1 MRIGLFGGSFD
12 PVHNAHLALARA
24 ALDHL
29 KLDQL
34 HWVPAG
40 QPWQKTQGPNARVL
54 APAEHRVAMVELAIA
69 GEERF
74 VLNTSEVE
82 RQGSSY
88 TVDTVRELQSHFASA
103 QVFLLIG
110 QDQYAG
116 LPTWHEWR
124 ELLSRVTLAIAMRG
138 KGSLVPP
145 PELAAVW
152 HRAEVLPMTPIN
164 LSSTAIRQ
172 HIAGGGRAMDLAPT
186 LVPEAVARYIDQH
199 RLYAG
204 TAQHPTELN
213 GHS

>member
-24 ALDHL
+24 ALAHL

-69 GEERF
+69 SEGALRAQHERGR
-74 VLNTSEVE
+74 TP
-82 RQGSSY
+82 GA
-88 TVDTVRELQSHFASA
+88 ELHRRHRARTPPHFASA

-145 PELAAVW
+145 PELAAAW

-199 RLYAG
+199 RLYRCCR
-204 TAQHPTELN
+204 
-213 GHS
+213 

>member
-24 ALDHL
+24 ALAHL

-40 QPWQKTQGPNARVL
+40 QPWQKTQGPQARIL
-54 APAEHRVAMVELAIA
+54 APAPHRVAMVELAIA

-74 VLNTSEVE
+74 LLNTTEVD
-82 RQGSSY
+82 RDGPSY
-88 TVDTVRELQSHFASA
+88 TIDTVRELQAHFSSA

-110 QDQYAG
+110 QDQYNG
-116 LPTWHEWR
+116 LPTWRDWR
-124 ELLSRVTLAIAMRG
+124 ELLSRVTLAIAVRG

-145 PELAAVW
+145 PQMAAVW
-152 HRAEVLPMTPIN
+152 HRAEILPMAPMN
-164 LSSTAIRQ
+164 LSSTAIR
-172 HIAGGGRAMDLAPT
+172 HHVANGGLAMDLAPT

-204 TAQHPTELN
+204 AAHHPTELN